1 MDPEMIPAWKAL
13 RMATIDG
20 AEALLWD
27 DEIGSV
33 EVGKRADLI
42 MFDTNEIEWTP
53 HHRPTQTVVYSANSH
68 NVQHTVIDGE
78 VVMKNRNVLTMD
90 EETIKEQAR
99 IHSERIAE
107 KSGLVDGSIPTTT
120 TLYD

>member
-1 MDPEMIPAWKAL
+1 MDPEQIPAWKAL

-53 HHRPTQTVVYSANSH
+53 HHRPIQTMVYSANSH
-68 NVQHTVIDGE
+68 NVKHSIIDGD
-78 VVMKNRNVLTMD
+78 VVMRDRDVLTMN
-90 EETIKEQAR
+90 EAEIKEQAR
-99 IHSERIAE
+99 IHADRIAE